1 MVASEA
7 RFVINDT
14 VCCQLLHQI
23 HSLLT
28 RLALLLCTGKR
39 HRSTKGFPPREKIF
53 PPLITAQKIEG
64 GGGKFLKK
72 EEEKQNTTQDVHR
85 FSFLLIPD
93 FFPMR
98 NRIDNRSP
106 GEAGNEAKGEKGE
119 KLSRRRC
126 LQDDV
131 FSTQASQLS
140 EPTSVNPTIMC
151 PPRNA
156 LCEHGI
162 FKSLFSL
169 FRPFYNTSAGRFF
182 EYLKEPP
189 VPVPRNTSDSK
200 NRRLG

>member
-1 MVASEA
+1 MFTAFLS
-7 RFVINDT
+7 
-14 VCCQLLHQI
+14 
-23 HSLLT
+23 S
-28 RLALLLCTGKR
+28 
-39 HRSTKGFPPREKIF
+39 SFP
-53 PPLITAQKIEG
+53 T
-64 GGGKFLKK
+64 
-72 EEEKQNTTQDVHR
+72 
-85 FSFLLIPD
+85 SFLCATASTTEV
-93 FFPMR
+93 R
-98 NRIDNRSP
+98 ERQETKRR
-106 GEAGNEAKGEKGE
+106 ERRE

-140 EPTSVNPTIMC
+140 EPTSVNPTITC

-189 VPVPRNTSDSK
+189 VLVPRNTSDSK
-200 NRRLG
+200 NRRLGWLETRLRTGFFHERTGVSRFFDFPFCRRNHWLYTKSRFFEFFENQWVCRYVPVMITGGYIWYRGQLQHMYVWRTIHLS

>member
-98 NRIDNRSP
+98 NRINNRSP

-119 KLSRRRC
+119 AQQTTMSSGRC
-126 LQDDV
+126 LQH
-131 FSTQASQLS
+131 ASITTLR
-140 EPTSVNPTIMC
+140 TN
-151 PPRNA
+151 
-156 LCEHGI
+156 
-162 FKSLFSL
+162 
-169 FRPFYNTSAGRFF
+169 
-182 EYLKEPP
+182 
-189 VPVPRNTSDSK
+189 
-200 NRRLG
+200 